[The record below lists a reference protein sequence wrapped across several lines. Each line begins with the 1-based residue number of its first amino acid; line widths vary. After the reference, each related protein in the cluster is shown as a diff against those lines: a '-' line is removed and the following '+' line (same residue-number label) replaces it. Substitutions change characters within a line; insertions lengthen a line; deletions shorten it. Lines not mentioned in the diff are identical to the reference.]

1 MVKVNRC
8 LCVFYILTSVICCD
22 SASEPFKLNGD
33 LDQSRILFEQKMVL
47 AFSVGY
53 LDIKADVV
61 YSASTDV
68 ARSASQRLNFVVV

>member
-1 MVKVNRC
+1 
-8 LCVFYILTSVICCD
+8 VFDKRTSVIRCD

-47 AFSVGY
+47 AFSVGH
-53 LDIKADVV
+53 LNIEADVV

-68 ARSASQRLNFVVV
+68 A